1 MSAENNLT
9 LYGYWRSSAAY
20 RVRIAL
26 NLKGLEYQSHS
37 VHLVRDGGEQHSSDY
52 HALNPTELVPTLIHN
67 GLVIGQSMT
76 ILEYLD
82 DTFPLPCTLP
92 AGVNKYLA
100 KSLAYDIAMDL
111 HPINNLRVLQYLK
124 EELSCT
130 DEQSKQ
136 WYQHWVRVGFK
147 SIEEKLA
154 KLAEQNLNANAGGF
168 VFGQEPTIADICLI
182 PQVYNAIRFEVDLS
196 EFPMIESIWIHANTH
211 KAFQDASPENQP
223 DAVS

>member
-1 MSAENNLT
+1 MSEENSIT

-26 NLKGLEYQSHS
+26 NLKGLNYRSQS
-37 VHLVRDGGEQHSSDY
+37 VHLVRNGGEQHGDEY

-82 DTFPLPCTLP
+82 DTFPQPSLVP
-92 AGVNKYLA
+92 AGTDKYLA

-124 EELSCT
+124 GELSCT

-147 SIEEKLA
+147 SVEEKLVQ
-154 KLAEQNLNANAGGF
+154 LAERTPALYSEGF
-168 VFGQEPTIADICLI
+168 VFGREPSIADVCLI

-196 EFPMIESIWIHANTH
+196 EFPRIQSIWTHANTVQ
-211 KAFQDASPENQP
+211 AFQDARPENQP
-223 DAVS
+223 DAVI